1 MQYETA
7 QSLYTSLE
15 NTRWTF
21 LDRARTSSELTIPYV
36 LPPEGHGPHTKYYT
50 PFQGIGA
57 RGVNNLASKLLM
69 ALLPP
74 NAPFFRLV
82 IDRYELEKAKAE
94 MGAEQAEQLRT
105 ELEQALSEVERA
117 VSQEVE
123 VEAFRVGAFE
133 ALKNLLITGNALLY
147 LPDEGGMRV
156 FRPDRYVVKRDA
168 MGNVTH
174 IAVKETVAPMMLPEE
189 VRQEVYKESKDNTCD
204 LYTSIVRE
212 GDKFY
217 VSQDVKGIVIEAS
230 KGSYSIDKSPW
241 IPLRY
246 TRIDGED
253 YGRGFVEEYIGD
265 LKSLESLTQAIV
277 EGSAAAAK
285 VLFMVNPN
293 GTTRARTLAE
303 APNGGIVQGSE
314 GDVSVLQLNK
324 FNDFRVAQTV
334 MAQIQDRLSHAF
346 LLNSSV
352 VRDAERVT
360 AEEIRMLSQELEAA
374 LGGLYSIL
382 SQEFQLP
389 LVSRLMERM
398 GRKDRLP
405 KLPKD
410 IVKPTIV
417 TGVEA
422 LGRGN
427 DLNRLDMFLAG
438 AGQVVGPQAV
448 AEYVNISDY
457 FKRRATALGIETEGL
472 IKTEEEI
479 QQAMQQA
486 QMAEMAQKLGA
497 PAMGPAIN
505 AMAQQQQQQPT
516 QQQEG

>member
-50 PFQGIGA
+50 PYQGIGA

-82 IDRYELEKAKAE
+82 IDRYELDKAKAE
-94 MGAEQAEQLRT
+94 MGEEQGEELRT
-105 ELEQALSEVERA
+105 DLEKALSEVERA

-123 VEAFRVGAFE
+123 VEAFRVGVFE
-133 ALKNLLITGNALLY
+133 ALKNLLITGNTLLY
-147 LPDEGGMRV
+147 LPEEGGRRV
-156 FRPDRYVVKRDA
+156 FRPDRYVVKRDP

-204 LYTSIVRE
+204 LYTSIIRE

-217 VSQDVKGIVIEAS
+217 VQQDVKGIVIESS
-230 KGSYSIDKSPW
+230 KGSYNIDKSPW

-265 LKSLESLTQAIV
+265 LKSLESLTKAIV

-293 GTTRARTLAE
+293 GTTRARTIAE
-303 APNGGIVQGSE
+303 APNGAIVQGSE
-314 GDVSVLQLNK
+314 QDVSVLQLNK

-346 LLNSSV
+346 LLNSKV
-352 VRDAERVT
+352 VRDAERAGSLT
-360 AEEIRMLSQELEAA
+360 HMT
-374 LGGLYSIL
+374 
-382 SQEFQLP
+382 LP
-389 LVSRLMERM
+389 
-398 GRKDRLP
+398 
-405 KLPKD
+405 
-410 IVKPTIV
+410 T
-417 TGVEA
+417 
-422 LGRGN
+422 
-427 DLNRLDMFLAG
+427 
-438 AGQVVGPQAV
+438 
-448 AEYVNISDY
+448 SD
-457 FKRRATALGIETEGL
+457 
-472 IKTEEEI
+472 
-479 QQAMQQA
+479 
-486 QMAEMAQKLGA
+486 
-497 PAMGPAIN
+497 PV
-505 AMAQQQQQQPT
+505 
-516 QQQEG
+516 